1 MATPAEIKAAKI
13 EEFKQAKSLEAE
25 KAAQKSKILARR
37 DQLLANGYDPASAL
51 QVAFDE
57 VSGKPGEFAKRV
69 EAKVAKPKEPTPIAP
84 GGRAPTPEELKTYR
98 ETIKPKAPVKTE
110 EQLQLE
116 EGQRQTLKA
125 DQQLRQAEAE
135 FVLKRA
141 QALQASGFSPAIAT
155 QMAQEEFSESF
166 GAPQQAGFSG
176 DTYKEKS
183 DRSTFIPIPG
193 VSFPEAAKPDYI
205 PGSTAS
211 FFDALR
217 PQVIYPTT
225 EGFLKGEA
233 KRTSPSEGALQ
244 TSASI
249 IGGSIDWNAVKSSLE
264 ASGITG
270 TKADDQVEALKAA
283 YSKNLVAELSG
294 IPNLAALGADEP
306 RSKEI
311 AERVYQ
317 RTIDELKSID
327 SVGRTLGAG
336 PKITEKEGA
345 DAIAAALEPQ
355 KTSGGVPDYS
365 PGQIEYL
372 KTIGDRLKAAEK
384 AARLGKETKVV
395 YEIDGK
401 TISEEEYKQKLSG
414 AREDTDF
421 SRYKKLEVPKT
432 EKDLDRELTQKY
444 KRPWYLDEEL
454 KKEYLANPE
463 AYKQEGFFADTDIY
477 GGTAETTTSW
487 LLRSALT
494 LPNAVAGVVSPLLFE
509 GTALTEEGRENRALI
524 EEEKRK
530 RRPEAYKDSP
540 ILYNISQN
548 RGFTGE
554 GVETADIMGLEGI
567 QKGLYIAGTFGAD
580 LLDPTLDLAKGAGAG
595 IKAAKNQYKAVS
607 ALGSLKPSQA
617 EALRSAAKAG
627 LTKGIDEA
635 IESSFLSLVGGNGR
649 KLTETANA
657 RSLATATLSDSLDD
671 AVKASDQA
679 RATPGLA
686 AADVKLGNSAY
697 AKKFKEAD
705 VQRPGRSAEEVAKE
719 LSDAAKAAGD
729 EVLEAARDISV
740 GIDEIRTKGATKLV
754 RSKEFGRQ
762 LGALAS
768 VDNEVADILKAVDD
782 AAINTAPKLQ
792 QYTAALNNRNKL
804 GLLKRGLIQDLAST
818 TIFKRTKDVSELEN
832 LVAATKNTFV
842 NKALLPK
849 IMEQVSAS
857 PVGKISDKLR
867 NQEIV
872 FAKDGN
878 QIIQAIK
885 LKDTQVNDLKEIIT
899 NLERSNRLTS
909 TDAARIAEMVNNS
922 SVIGTKDFRS
932 LIDATVDEIA
942 EGLVKSTPQLNVTRG
957 RDIARLSP
965 SQQRAFLQP
974 LESRSFTRQAIK
986 DAVDKITFGKASPS
1000 NLSFGQQKILQQAT
1014 ARVSGLDTSLRIAM
1028 KDLLAGDPDLF
1039 KAYGIPAG
1047 KKLSREEALAHAI
1060 VGPKG
1065 IGTSEI
1071 DKSISEIEDVLR
1083 FALDS
1088 IFYTK
1093 KTRQNLFDVFYGT
1106 TVARDTDIFSSV
1118 GRQVVDGE
1126 ITEAAKIIAADPTQ
1140 LWSQLKFIVDDVV
1153 KPVVDSVKANS
1164 SSTDAVLLKEP
1175 NLAKDIINSS
1185 EKGLPQEVA
1194 LSLYYKAQADKIV
1207 DNILN
1212 RLTTEEIG
1220 LSRYDISDALS
1231 NEEYFRIQNNL
1242 INAGL
1247 SVKPDLTD
1255 LQANIIQERLKK
1267 LLKSG
1272 RPSLTAPLTAS
1283 EIQDLLKVSAADAA
1297 RILATP
1303 ALLRDVNV
1311 LTEVGNDIAS
1321 SVARRNQLEGAA
1333 SISLVEDTIKNIS
1346 VDAGIQNRLK
1356 VLFGEEGAK
1365 ELTDGLSKGFEDLR
1379 ADLFN
1384 SVIKNETSFLKA
1396 KQGLK
1401 TLYDYYNA
1409 AFYNLLLTVNSRFHG
1424 ANLLTAAEI
1433 VYSTTGKLPNP
1444 VDVINGF
1451 KLAYDSRFNPSGIL
1465 LQKPTTSAEKAQAV
1479 GRQSPNPRFYTNR
1492 EVYEL
1497 LQMEGGKSLYTAAL
1511 PNVNTRRALNL
1522 IDNKSNS
1529 KFTEALRIAG
1539 DTPQVEDMAFR
1550 YAVFADA
1557 IRSGR
1562 TESEAVALARKAMFD
1577 AANITDIEKKLQNIF
1592 LFYGWARNN
1601 LVNLVKNVAS
1611 SEGRKRIIKTLST
1624 QRSAEEITKELYD
1637 ISEDEAKFIK
1647 GRAPTQIILNKLPRE
1662 KGSDKDIYNLSTRTP
1677 QAEAI
1682 KLFGDLISQPS
1693 SVAQGML
1700 TPGLKTV
1707 FGVEDTFNENKRM
1720 ISPEHVFFAKEAS
1733 KNEGADYITVL
1744 STIIGGEIKPRKAR
1758 PDEKSVDG
1766 YIYPLTTEEQRSRY
1780 QAFVKTLSLFGLS
1793 RAMSDFYKI
1802 TSGQGTAT
1810 RGATGAL
1817 GTSLYAAAFTNPLET
1832 VPAWKLELY
1841 NKYAKLAA
1849 IQGKAG
1855 YTAPSGISALDQ
1867 EFMRDIMEVDPADE
1881 ARAKAATATQ
1891 KDFLEGAE
1899 ELSQDIE
1906 EQTIYDMTVEE
1917 LVAELS
1923 RPNLLKL
1930 LRTKFQ
1936 GDEDAL
1942 DAYVEEIEARIDKLE
1957 SESDAL
1963 KRRK

>member
-13 EEFKQAKSLEAE
+13 EEFRKAKSSDAD
-25 KAAQKSKILARR
+25 KAAQKAKILARR
-37 DQLLANGYDPASAL
+37 DQLLATGYDAASAL

-69 EAKVAKPKEPTPIAP
+69 EAKAPKPQEPTPIAP
-84 GGRAPTPEELKTYR
+84 GGRQITPEELAAYR
-98 ETIKPKAPVKTE
+98 NVIKPKAPVKTE
-110 EQLQLE
+110 EELATE
-116 EGQRQTLKA
+116 EGQRQTLRV
-125 DQQLRQAEAE
+125 DQQLKKAEAE
-135 FVLKRA
+135 WVMKRA
-141 QALQASGFSPAIAT
+141 AQIEASGFSPAIST
-155 QMAQEEFSESF
+155 QMAQEEFSKSF

-183 DRSTFIPIPG
+183 DLSTFLPG
-193 VSFPEAAKPDYI
+193 VDLPAAAGPDYI

-211 FFDALR
+211 FLDAVR
-217 PQVIYPTT
+217 RQVIYPTT

-233 KRTSPSEGALQ
+233 KKTSPSEGALQ

-249 IGGSIDWNAVKSSLE
+249 IGGSIDWNAVRSSME
-264 ASGITG
+264 RNGIIG
-270 TKADDQVEALKAA
+270 SKADNQIEGLKAA
-283 YSKNLVAELSG
+283 YSKNLIAELSG

-311 AERVYQ
+311 AERVYR
-317 RTIDELKSID
+317 RTIDELSGID
-327 SVGRTLGAG
+327 SVGNILGAG
-336 PKITEKEGA
+336 PKITEKEGI

-365 PGQIEYL
+365 PAQIEYL
-372 KTIGDRLKAAEK
+372 RAIGDRLKAAEK
-384 AARLGKETKVV
+384 ADRLGKETKTV
-395 YEIDGK
+395 YQIGDK
-401 TISEEEYKQKLSG
+401 ILSEEEYKKVLAG
-414 AREDTDF
+414 AREDTDI
-421 SRYKKLEVPKT
+421 SVYKKLEVPKT
-432 EKDLDRELTQKY
+432 EKDLDRELAQKY
-444 KRPWYLDEEL
+444 KRPWYLDEGL

-463 AYKQEGFFADTDIY
+463 AYKQEGFFSDTDIY
-477 GGTAETTTSW
+477 GGTSETTASW
-487 LLRSALT
+487 LLRSAL
-494 LPNAVAGVVSPLLFE
+494 LVPNAVAGAVSPLLFQ
-509 GTALTEEGRENRALI
+509 GTGENQGLI

-540 ILYNISQN
+540 ILYNIAQN

-554 GVETADIMGLEGI
+554 GIETADIMGLEGPT
-567 QKGLYIAGTFGAD
+567 KWGYIAGTFGAD
-580 LLDPTLDLAKGAGAG
+580 LLDPTFDIAKGVGAGA
-595 IKAAKNQYKAVS
+595 KAAKNQYKAVN
-607 ALGSLKPSQA
+607 ALGSLKPSQRA
-617 EALRSAAKAG
+617 ALLSAGKAG
-627 LTKGIDEA
+627 LAKGIDEA
-635 IESSFLSLVGGNGR
+635 IESSFLSLVTKR
-649 KLTETANA
+649 TAKTANA
-657 RSLATATLSDSLDD
+657 RSLAASTLSDSLDD
-671 AVKASDQA
+671 AVKVSDQA

-686 AADVKLGNSAY
+686 AADVKLGDSAY

-705 VQRPGRSAEEVAKE
+705 AQRPGRSAEEVSKE

-729 EVLEAARDISV
+729 DVLEAARDISV

-768 VDNEVADILKAVDD
+768 VDNEVADILRRVDD
-782 AAINTAPKLQ
+782 ADLDVAPKLQ

-804 GLLKRGLIQDLAST
+804 GLLKRGLVQDLAST

-849 IMEQVSAS
+849 IMEQVSES
-857 PVGKISDKLR
+857 PIGKLSDALKG
-867 NQEIV
+867 QEII

-885 LKDTQVNDLKEIIT
+885 LKDAQADILTDIVTD
-899 NLERSNRLTS
+899 LERSNRLTS
-909 TDAARIAEMVNNS
+909 ADATRIIGIINNS
-922 SVIGTKDFRS
+922 VVGTKDFRA
-932 LIDATVDEIA
+932 LIDATVDATA

-974 LESRSFTRQAIK
+974 LESRSFTRQAAK
-986 DAVDKITFGKASPS
+986 DFVDRITFGKTSPS

-1014 ARVSGLDTSLRIAM
+1014 ARVGGLDTSLRIII
-1028 KDLLAGDPDLF
+1028 KDLLKGDPSLF
-1039 KAYGIPAG
+1039 EAYGIPAG

-1065 IGTSEI
+1065 RNASEI
-1071 DKSISEIEDVLR
+1071 DDSAKKIEDILR
-1083 FALDS
+1083 FAVDS

-1093 KTRQNLFDVFYGT
+1093 KTKQNLFDVFYGT
-1106 TVARDTDIFSSV
+1106 TVARDTGIFSKL
-1118 GRQVVDGE
+1118 GQDTLDAQIAGAAEE
-1126 ITEAAKIIAADPTQ
+1126 IAKDPTR
-1140 LWSQLKFIVDDVV
+1140 LWEELKFIIDDFI
-1153 KPVVDSVKANS
+1153 KPVVDNVKANTAS
-1164 SSTDAVLLKEP
+1164 ADALYLKEP
-1175 NLAKDIINSS
+1175 NLVKDIINVS
-1185 EKGLPQEVA
+1185 ENGLPPEVA
-1194 LSLYYKAQADKIV
+1194 LSLYYKAEADKII

-1220 LSRYDISDALS
+1220 LSRYNISDAIS
-1231 NEEYFRIQNNL
+1231 NDEYYRIQQNL
-1242 INAGL
+1242 LDARL
-1247 SVKPDLTD
+1247 SVNPDIGN

-1267 LLKSG
+1267 LLQSG
-1272 RPSLTAPLTAS
+1272 RASLAAPLTAE
-1283 EIQDLLKVSAADAA
+1283 EIEALLKISAADAQK
-1297 RILATP
+1297 ILTTP

-1311 LTEVGNDIAS
+1311 LTEVANDIAS
-1321 SVARRNQLEGAA
+1321 SVARRNQLDGPA

-1356 VLFGEEGAK
+1356 ILFGEDGAK
-1365 ELTDGLSKGFEDLR
+1365 ELTEGLSKGFEDLR

-1384 SVIKNETSFLKA
+1384 SVIKNENSFSQA
-1396 KQGLK
+1396 KDKLK

-1409 AFYNLLLTVNSRFHG
+1409 AFYNLLLTVNPRFHG
-1424 ANLLTAAEI
+1424 ANLLTASEI
-1433 VYSTTGKLPNP
+1433 VYSTTGKLPNTI
-1444 VDVINGF
+1444 DVINGA
-1451 KLAYDSRFNPSGIL
+1451 KLAVESRYNPGGIL
-1465 LQKPTTSAEKAQAV
+1465 LQKPTTRTERLQAA
-1479 GRQSPNPRFYTNR
+1479 GRATSNPRFYTNR

-1497 LQMEGGKSLYTAAL
+1497 LQMEGGKSLFTIAL

-1529 KFTEALRIAG
+1529 KFTEGLRILG

-1550 YAVFADA
+1550 YSVFANA
-1557 IRSGR
+1557 IREGR
-1562 TESEAVALARKAMFD
+1562 TESEAVALARKAMYD
-1577 AANITDIEKKLQNIF
+1577 AADITDIEKKLQNLF

-1601 LVNLVKNVAS
+1601 LVNLVKNTAS

-1624 QRSAEEITKELYD
+1624 QRSAEEITKELSG

-1662 KGSDKDIYNLSTRTP
+1662 PGSDKDIYNLSTRTP

-1682 KLFGDLISQPS
+1682 KLFGDLVSQPS
-1693 SVAQGML
+1693 SIAQGML
-1700 TPGLKTV
+1700 TPGLKTA
-1707 FGVEDTFNENKRM
+1707 FGVEDTFTQDKRM
-1720 ISPEHVFFAKEAS
+1720 ISPEHVFLAKEAS

-1780 QAFVKTLSLFGLS
+1780 EGFIKALSLFGLS
-1793 RAMSDFYKI
+1793 RAMSDYYKI

-1817 GTSLYAAAFTNPLET
+1817 GTAAYGLAITNPMET

-1841 NKYAKLAA
+1841 NKYSKLAA

-1855 YTAPSGISALDQ
+1855 YVSPSGVSALDQ
-1867 EFMRDIMEVDPADE
+1867 EFMKDVIEVDPADA
-1881 ARAKAATATQ
+1881 ARAKAAAATQ

-1923 RPNLLKL
+1923 RPNLLRI
-1930 LRTKFQ
+1930 LRTKFK

-1942 DAYVEEIEARIDKLE
+1942 DAYVEEIENRIDKLE
-1957 SESDAL
+1957 SESEAL
-1963 KRRK
+1963 KKRK

>member
-25 KAAQKSKILARR
+25 KAAQKAKILARR

-69 EAKVAKPKEPTPIAP
+69 EAKAPKPKEPTPIAP

-317 RTIDELKSID
+317 RTIDELKGID

-345 DAIAAALEPQ
+345 DAVAAALEPQ

-372 KTIGDRLKAAEK
+372 KTIGNRLKAAEK

-395 YEIDGK
+395 YQIDGK

-432 EKDLDRELTQKY
+432 EKDLDRELTEKY

-635 IESSFLSLVGGNGR
+635 IESSFLSLVGSRVKKPIGA
-649 KLTETANA
+649 ANA

-671 AVKASDQA
+671 AVKVYDQA
-679 RATPGLA
+679 RATPRLA
-686 AADVKLGNSAY
+686 AADVKLGDSAY

-705 VQRPGRSAEEVAKE
+705 IQRPGRSAEEVAEE
-719 LSDAAKAAGD
+719 LAKAAKDAGD
-729 EVLEAARDISV
+729 DVLEAAKDISV

-768 VDNEVADILKAVDD
+768 VDNEVADILKAVDNAD
-782 AAINTAPKLQ
+782 LDVAPKLQ

-804 GLLKRGLIQDLAST
+804 GLLKRGLVQDLAST

-867 NQEIV
+867 NQKIV

-878 QIIQAIK
+878 QIIQAIR
-885 LKDTQVNDLKEIIT
+885 LEGTQANDLKEIIT

-909 TDAARIAEMVNNS
+909 TDATRIIEIIDGS

-986 DAVDKITFGKASPS
+986 DAVDKITFGKSSPS

-1039 KAYGIPAG
+1039 IAYGIPAG
-1047 KKLSREEALAHAI
+1047 KKLSREEALAYAI

-1065 IGTSEI
+1065 IDIGEI
-1071 DKSISEIEDVLR
+1071 NKSISEIEDILR

-1088 IFYTK
+1088 TFYTK

-1106 TVARDTDIFSSV
+1106 TVARDTGIFSKLGQDSLDDQIA
-1118 GRQVVDGE
+1118 GAAAE
-1126 ITEAAKIIAADPTQ
+1126 IAKDPTR
-1140 LWSQLKFIVDDVV
+1140 LWSELKLIIDDFV
-1153 KPVVDSVKANS
+1153 KPSVDATKAN
-1164 SSTDAVLLKEP
+1164 ANAAEAIYFKEP
-1175 NLAKDIINSS
+1175 NLAKDIINAS

-1220 LSRYDISDALS
+1220 LSRYNISDALS

-1247 SVKPDLTD
+1247 SVKLTD

-1297 RILATP
+1297 RILSTP

-1451 KLAYDSRFNPSGIL
+1451 KLTYDSRFNPSGIL
-1465 LQKPTTSAEKAQAV
+1465 LQKPTTSAEKVQAV

-1624 QRSAEEITKELYD
+1624 QRSAEEITKELSD

-1733 KNEGADYITVL
+1733 KNEGADYVTVL

-1817 GTSLYAAAFTNPLET
+1817 GTLAYAGAITNPLET

-1957 SESDAL
+1957 SESEAL
-1963 KRRK
+1963 KKRK